1 MKRHLIVS
9 LLAIWICACQPAPD
23 QALGTIERDRVTLTA
38 TASEIIRQLP
48 KHEGQ
53 KVKVGD
59 VLVQLDTKNQQA
71 LLAEAKAQQAKA
83 NAALLRLTN
92 GERPEDIAAASAQV
106 QQAKA
111 KDIQAEK
118 AFIRI
123 RDLFAQRLVSQSNL
137 DKARADR
144 DTARANLHSATEAF
158 LKLTAG
164 ARVEDVEQAKAEL
177 AAAQAQAALQQQRLK
192 ELTITATRNGI
203 LDNLPYNLGERP
215 PLAGIVAIIQA
226 NSVPYARVY
235 VPASHR
241 IKMVIG
247 AQVPVHVDGVK
258 GSFAGKVRRIATEPS
273 FSPYYALTESERSHL
288 MYLAEITLPFISES
302 LPSGVPAQADLSHIQ
317 PPESVIDERGVQ

>member
-1 MKRHLIVS
+1 MRRYFFVAVLT
-9 LLAIWICACQPAPD
+9 LWICGCQPTTE
-23 QALGTIERDRVTLTA
+23 QALGTIERDRVTLAA
-38 TASEIIRQLP
+38 TANEIIRQLP

-53 KVKVGD
+53 PVKIGD

-71 LLAEAKAQQAKA
+71 LLAQAEAQVAKA

-92 GERPEDIAAASAQV
+92 GERPEDIAVASAKV
-106 QQAKA
+106 QQA
-111 KDIQAEK
+111 QARDTQTEK
-118 AFIRI
+118 TFIRI
-123 RDLFAQRLVSQSNL
+123 RDLFTQKLVSQSDL

-144 DTARANLHSATEAF
+144 DTARANLHSANEAF

-164 ARVEDVEQAKAEL
+164 ARIEDIEQAKAEL
-177 AAAQAQAALQQQRLK
+177 AAAKAQASLQQQRLK

-215 PLAGIVAIIQA
+215 PLGGIVAIIQA

-241 IKMVIG
+241 VQMVIG
-247 AQVPVHVDGVK
+247 AQVTVHVDGVK
-258 GSFAGKVRRIATEPS
+258 HGFTGTVRRIATEPS

-288 MYLAEITLPFISES
+288 MYLAEINLPLNAAS
-302 LPSGVPAQADLSHIQ
+302 LPSGVPAQADLNHIVQ
-317 PPESVIDERGVQ
+317 PADDGKRETK